1 MPSKVSCWHIHS
13 PAPGVQRASNQGTS
27 LALGSMWVDMGVA
40 CLAWAAPR
48 TQTQSQLHTLQA
60 QPCCSPALSILFVGD
75 DSTRSPSTKRWETEH
90 PPGGFPR
97 RPELG
102 SEAQSWER
110 SRGEEGLG
118 LGW

>member
-1 MPSKVSCWHIHS
+1 MDI
-13 PAPGVQRASNQGTS
+13 
-27 LALGSMWVDMGVA
+27 GVA
-40 CLAWAAPR
+40 CLAWAAP
-48 TQTQSQLHTLQA
+48 QDPDPVPATLQA
-60 QPCCSPALSILFVGD
+60 HSCCSPALSILFEGD
-75 DSTRSPSTKRWETEH
+75 NSTCSPSTERQETGH

-102 SEAQSWER
+102 SGAQSWER